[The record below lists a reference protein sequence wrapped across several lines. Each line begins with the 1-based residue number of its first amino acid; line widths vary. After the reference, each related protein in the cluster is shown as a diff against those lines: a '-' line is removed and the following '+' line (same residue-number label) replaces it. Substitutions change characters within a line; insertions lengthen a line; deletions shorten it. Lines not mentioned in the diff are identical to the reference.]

1 MMLETLRSVAQ
12 SIFSRNPLGQ
22 DHHYFYDD
30 MIEYFDAKIKANRN
44 DIKAYLILGK
54 LFRLKGQAERAF
66 KLHANLLSHPQ
77 LNKRDLPQLYL
88 EIGFDA
94 LHAKLDDYGVEH
106 FEKALLNRQTAP
118 LAHYGLFK
126 AYALQ
131 DNKEKTRKHLETLVN
146 QNHAPKNIL
155 VNLYQKHL
163 DDLKDKSAANSYLNL
178 SEKALAL
185 DPQNNAIQLHYA
197 QALHKNKYDNEAL
210 DYINTVIAESS
221 YISDFLK
228 LTEDIFYAQ
237 NKYSELEYQLA
248 NWLKKSDHPEIHILM
263 AKLLQ
268 KKHKLEQ
275 AKHHLQAA
283 FKLNPKN
290 PNIFLTALSCNF
302 NAQDFKD
309 LS

>member
-30 MIEYFDAKIKANRN
+30 MIQYFDAKIKKNR
-44 DIKAYLILGK
+44 DDVKAYLILGK
-54 LFRLKGQAERAF
+54 LLRLKGEAQRAF

-77 LNKRDLPQLYL
+77 LNKHDLHQLYL

-94 LHAKLDDYGVEH
+94 LHAKLDDYGIEH

-118 LAHYGLFK
+118 LAHYGLYK

-131 DNKEKTRKHLETLVN
+131 GNKEKTQKHLETLVN
-146 QNHAPKNIL
+146 QKHAPKSIL
-155 VNLYQKHL
+155 INLYQKHL
-163 DDLKDKSAANSYLNL
+163 DELKDTQSPNNYLSL
-178 SEKALAL
+178 TEKAIAH
-185 DPQNNAIQLHYA
+185 DSQNPQLQLHHA
-197 QALHKNKYDNEAL
+197 QALHKNKYYTEAL
-210 DYINTVIAESS
+210 TYIDSIIDQSPH
-221 YISDFLK
+221 IDDLLK

-237 NKYSELEYQLA
+237 NKYSELEYQLIT
-248 NWLKKSDHPEIHILM
+248 WLKKSDHAEIHILM

-268 KKHKLEQ
+268 KKHKLDQ
-275 AKHHLQAA
+275 AKHHLQQA

-290 PNIFLTALSCNF
+290 PNIFLTALNCNF
-302 NAQDFKD
+302 NAQDFQS